1 MQTLTITVYRPEP
14 PINIKKVSQLWHMS
28 PTKPLFST
36 FYRILGVQRRLN
48 LTKAIKPIFK
58 SSKTLETSHNWEA
71 YSRFACVKP
80 GRVGGGGGLFLLWVP
95 LLLKAVSTSHL
106 KDIIQVFMIIGFQ
119 ENIQRPLIRTKC
131 QRWRNGWCSENS
143 RVALDF
149 FHLRP
154 VDKIHFV
161 TRYTETHLPS
171 GDGNSCTNKNNFN
184 RNGHEKRWS

>member
-1 MQTLTITVYRPEP
+1 
-14 PINIKKVSQLWHMS
+14 
-28 PTKPLFST
+28 
-36 FYRILGVQRRLN
+36 
-48 LTKAIKPIFK
+48 
-58 SSKTLETSHNWEA
+58 
-71 YSRFACVKP
+71 
-80 GRVGGGGGLFLLWVP
+80 
-95 LLLKAVSTSHL
+95 
-106 KDIIQVFMIIGFQ
+106 MIIGFQ

-184 RNGHEKRWS
+184 RNGHEKWWSKIRRIWFMIVKSRIQNFFQSLWKKKPNTARSVKFNELFIATGIKHKILFSWDSKTSKWSEESNDNGNN